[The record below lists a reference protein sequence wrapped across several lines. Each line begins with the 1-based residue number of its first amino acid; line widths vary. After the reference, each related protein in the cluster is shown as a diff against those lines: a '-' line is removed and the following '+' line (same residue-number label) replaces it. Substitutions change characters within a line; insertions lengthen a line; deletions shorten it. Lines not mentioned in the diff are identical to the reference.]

1 MFYINIIKV
10 EKLSNT
16 NRTVQDSAKN
26 KREQNSA
33 KYKRANQCKTSQCK
47 NADIKQCVA

>member
-16 NRTVQDSAKN
+16 NRTVQDGAKN
-26 KREQNSA
+26 KREQNSVMVSLDG
-33 KYKRANQCKTSQCK
+33 Y
-47 NADIKQCVA
+47 